1 MVTLVL
7 YVDRVRIKKNVSIR
21 ELAGLAGIS
30 KSQIQRIEAGTSN
43 PTLKIMCQIAKALK
57 VPVTELFSYE

>member
-21 ELAGLAGIS
+21 ELAELAGIS
-30 KSQIQRIEAGTSN
+30 KSQVQRSENGTSN
-43 PTLKIMCQIAKALK
+43 PSLKIMCQIAKALE
-57 VPVTELFSYE
+57 VPVTDLFHYE